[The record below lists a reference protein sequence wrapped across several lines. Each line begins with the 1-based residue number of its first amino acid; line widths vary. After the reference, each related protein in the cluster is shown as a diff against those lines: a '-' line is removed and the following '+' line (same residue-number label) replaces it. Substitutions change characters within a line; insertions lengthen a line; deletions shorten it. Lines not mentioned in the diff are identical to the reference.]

1 MTASAYVPGGMSSK
15 SQRASVCRTFII
27 ITFVAESRNSLGK
40 PTGESKS
47 AQSTVPVLFL
57 MFRTFTWIP
66 GHDDDWAKAM
76 VVRFAS
82 TRNANNATHRTPM
95 GTPIVSLNVKAMG
108 GFRWIDSFMIFLQVP
123 PPLA

>member
-1 MTASAYVPGGMSSK
+1 MTVITYVPGGMSSK
-15 SQRASVCRTFII
+15 SQRASVFRIFMTITFI
-27 ITFVAESRNSLGK
+27 AEGRASIGK

-108 GFRWIDSFMIFLQVP
+108 GFRWFDSSMFFLTVP
-123 PPLA
+123 TSI